1 MKAEPPMVDISHLYK
16 TFPAAMGAGPVPAVV
31 DISFSIPRGEIF
43 GLIGPNGSGKSTT
56 IKILL
61 GLVRASKGEAR
72 IQGWTPNQTEGRRR
86 LGYLPEAPYFYQ
98 HLSARELLRFLGK
111 LSGMTREEIEA
122 RSEPTLKTVG
132 LLSAADR
139 PIRTYSKGMLQ
150 RVGLAQALLHDP
162 DLLILDEPTA
172 GVDPVGAIEIA
183 RIIRECKERGKTVL
197 LCSHLLSQV
206 ESVCDRVH
214 LLHRGR
220 TLLEGKVEDL
230 VTVSDE
236 IALVVRDD
244 GRPSAQWEDR
254 LRKDGLTLLRTER
267 PRRSLEALFMEQV
280 SNADKTGTTAC
291 TP

>member
-1 MKAEPPMVDISHLYK
+1 MVRVSHLHK
-16 TFPAAMGAGPVPAVV
+16 TFAAAMGSGPVPAVV
-31 DISFSIPRGEIF
+31 DISFSIPRGEVF

-61 GLVRASKGEAR
+61 GLVRASSGEAR
-72 IQGWTPNQTEGRRR
+72 IQGWTPQQPEGRRR

-98 HLSARELLRFLGK
+98 HLSARELLIFLGK
-111 LSGMTREEIEA
+111 LSGMKREEIAA
-122 RSEPTLKTVG
+122 RSEPTLRTVG
-132 LLSAADR
+132 LLAAADR
-139 PIRTYSKGMLQ
+139 SIRTYSKGMLQ

-172 GVDPVGAIEIA
+172 GVDPVGAAEIA
-183 RIIRECKERGKTVL
+183 RIVRHCKEEGKTVL

-220 TLLEGKVEDL
+220 TLLEGRVSDL

-236 IALVVRDD
+236 ISLVVRDP
-244 GRPSAQWEDR
+244 GGMSEGWETR
-254 LRKDGLTLLRTER
+254 LRQSGLDLVRTER
-267 PRRSLEALFMEQV
+267 PRRSLETLFMEQV
-280 SNADKTGTTAC
+280 SQADTDDTKP
-291 TP
+291 TPR